1 MSILNMGLKKRPG
14 ETELSYIWRIGKE
27 KDSGQID
34 YTWAELTDVMNKELR
49 DSDEAWTESA
59 YRKKYALIKA
69 AYDQIFS
76 TLPSINNEETDT
88 AAKMQELEK
97 LKVQIR
103 DERNE
108 YKRLIREQARKE
120 SYADQIIRSIKE
132 HVNPD
137 KYIHCKISHEKT
149 DNDII
154 VHLTDLHTG
163 IKINNW
169 FNEYNTDVLEN
180 RLSDFCSKILEVQD
194 RHKSENIYLILG
206 GDMLSGNIHPA
217 LRIENNQDLIDQFL
231 CVCDLLASWISNV
244 SENFNNVHVYITP
257 GNHSRMTANK
267 DDSLSHENMDNLVI
281 PYLSAKL
288 QNYNNIHFHKNEIE
302 HSIAIFTVRG
312 LNVFATHGDKDT
324 IDNIVQHMTM
334 LFGIKPDIC
343 YIAHRHFNSFTT
355 SYDVKVIQT
364 GCLSGS
370 DQYCMDHRLNNKP
383 EQTITVVNED
393 GIDCIYD
400 VKFN

>member
-120 SYADQIIRSIKE
+120 SYADQIVRSIKE
-132 HVNPD
+132 HVSPYKDMRCEVSN
-137 KYIHCKISHEKT
+137 EKT

-169 FNEYNTDVLEN
+169 FNEFNTDVLEK
-180 RLSDFCSKILEVQD
+180 RMSDFCEKILEVQD
-194 RHKSENIYLILG
+194 RHKSENLYLILG

-231 CVCDLLASWISNV
+231 CACDLLASWISNV

-312 LNVFATHGDKDT
+312 QNVFATHGDKDT

>member
-1 MSILNMGLKKRPG
+1 
-14 ETELSYIWRIGKE
+14 
-27 KDSGQID
+27 
-34 YTWAELTDVMNKELR
+34 MNKELR

-88 AAKMQELEK
+88 DAKMQELEK

-120 SYADQIIRSIKE
+120 SYADQIVRSIKE
-132 HVNPD
+132 HVSPYKD
-137 KYIHCKISHEKT
+137 MRCEVSHEKT

-169 FNEYNTDVLEN
+169 FNEFNTDVLEK
-180 RLSDFCSKILEVQD
+180 RMSDFFEKILEVQD
-194 RHKSENIYLILG
+194 RHKSENLYLILG

-231 CVCDLLASWISNV
+231 CACDLLASWISNV

-288 QNYNNIHFHKNEIE
+288 QNYNNIHFHRNEIE

-312 LNVFATHGDKDT
+312 QNVFATHGDKDT

-370 DQYCMDHRLNNKP
+370 DQYCVDHRLNNKP